1 MTRLYDPTP
10 RQGESNDR
18 RGGTSLSVAGYRC
31 MVPAMSRPIRM
42 CRVSATALL
51 AAALVIGV
59 NGSGGRIHSG
69 HHLPAPV
76 DAHAHDVTSNGHDER
91 PGSPVSGTP
100 ASGTEIPCSVAA
112 AASQASATSVE
123 PPATPVPVATVLA
136 LVALGAPDPVLT
148 AWREPGSGRA
158 PPSIRSASS

>member
-1 MTRLYDPTP
+1 
-10 RQGESNDR
+10 
-18 RGGTSLSVAGYRC
+18 
-31 MVPAMSRPIRM
+31 MSRLIRM
-42 CRVSATALL
+42 CRASAAALL
-51 AAALVIGV
+51 AAALVFGV
-59 NGSGGRIHSG
+59 NGFEGAIHSV

-76 DAHAHDVTSNGHDER
+76 DAHAHAVTSDGHDKQ

-100 ASGTEIPCSVAA
+100 ASRTEAPCSVAA

-123 PPATPVPVATVLA
+123 PPATPAPVAT
-136 LVALGAPDPVLT
+136 ALGLVTLRAPDPVRT

>member
-1 MTRLYDPTP
+1 
-10 RQGESNDR
+10 
-18 RGGTSLSVAGYRC
+18 
-31 MVPAMSRPIRM
+31 MSRLIRM
-42 CRVSATALL
+42 CRASAAALL

-59 NGSGGRIHSG
+59 NGFEGAIHSV

-76 DAHAHDVTSNGHDER
+76 DAHAHDVTSDRHDEQ

-100 ASGTEIPCSVAA
+100 TSGKEVPCSIAA

-123 PPATPVPVATVLA
+123 PPATPAPVATA
-136 LVALGAPDPVLT
+136 FGLVALGAPDPVRT

-158 PPSIRSASS
+158 PPSIRRASS

>member
-1 MTRLYDPTP
+1 
-10 RQGESNDR
+10 
-18 RGGTSLSVAGYRC
+18 
-31 MVPAMSRPIRM
+31 MVPAMSRLIRM
-42 CRVSATALL
+42 WRASAAALL

-59 NGSGGRIHSG
+59 NGLEGAIHSV

-76 DAHAHDVTSNGHDER
+76 DAHAHHVTSHGHDEQHD
-91 PGSPVSGTP
+91 SPVSGTP
-100 ASGTEIPCSVAA
+100 ASGTPASGKEVPCSVAA

-123 PPATPVPVATVLA
+123 PPATPAPVATALG
-136 LVALGAPDPVLT
+136 LVALGAPDPVRT

>member
-1 MTRLYDPTP
+1 
-10 RQGESNDR
+10 
-18 RGGTSLSVAGYRC
+18 
-31 MVPAMSRPIRM
+31 MSRLIRT
-42 CRVSATALL
+42 CRASAAALL

-59 NGSGGRIHSG
+59 NGFEGAIHSV

-76 DAHAHDVTSNGHDER
+76 EAHAHDVTSHGHDEQ
-91 PGSPVSGTP
+91 GDLPVSGT
-100 ASGTEIPCSVAA
+100 EKPCSVAV

-123 PPATPVPVATVLA
+123 PPATPAPVDTALG
-136 LVALGAPDPVLT
+136 LVALGAPDPVRT

>member
-1 MTRLYDPTP
+1 
-10 RQGESNDR
+10 
-18 RGGTSLSVAGYRC
+18 
-31 MVPAMSRPIRM
+31 MSRLIRT
-42 CRVSATALL
+42 CRASAAALL

-59 NGSGGRIHSG
+59 NGFEGAIHSV

-76 DAHAHDVTSNGHDER
+76 DAHAHDVTSDSHDR
-91 PGSPVSGTP
+91 QQGSPVSGTP
-100 ASGTEIPCSVAA
+100 APGKEIPCPVAA

-123 PPATPVPVATVLA
+123 GPATPAPVATALG
-136 LVALGAPDPVLT
+136 LVALGATDPVRT

>member
-1 MTRLYDPTP
+1 M
-10 RQGESNDR
+10 
-18 RGGTSLSVAGYRC
+18 AGYRC
-31 MVPAMSRPIRM
+31 MVPAMSRLIRM
-42 CRVSATALL
+42 CRVSASALL

-59 NGSGGRIHSG
+59 NGLDGAIHSV

-76 DAHAHDVTSNGHDER
+76 DAHAHDVTSDSHHEQHESV
-91 PGSPVSGTP
+91 PGTPPASGTP
-100 ASGTEIPCSVAA
+100 ASRTEVPCSVAA

-123 PPATPVPVATVLA
+123 PPATPAPVATALG
-136 LVALGAPDPVLT
+136 LVALGAPDPVRT

>member
-1 MTRLYDPTP
+1 
-10 RQGESNDR
+10 
-18 RGGTSLSVAGYRC
+18 
-31 MVPAMSRPIRM
+31 M
-42 CRVSATALL
+42 CRASAAALL

-59 NGSGGRIHSG
+59 NGFEGAIHSV

-76 DAHAHDVTSNGHDER
+76 EAHVHDVTSHGHDEQHD
-91 PGSPVSGTP
+91 SPVSGTP
-100 ASGTEIPCSVAA
+100 ASEKEVPCSVAA

-123 PPATPVPVATVLA
+123 PPASLAPVATALG
-136 LVALGAPDPVLT
+136 LVALGAPDPVRT

>member
-1 MTRLYDPTP
+1 
-10 RQGESNDR
+10 
-18 RGGTSLSVAGYRC
+18 
-31 MVPAMSRPIRM
+31 MSRLIRM
-42 CRVSATALL
+42 CRASAAGLL

-59 NGSGGRIHSG
+59 NGFEGAIHSV

-76 DAHAHDVTSNGHDER
+76 DAHAHDVTSDGHDER

-100 ASGTEIPCSVAA
+100 ASGKEIPCSVAA

-123 PPATPVPVATVLA
+123 GPATPAPVAAA
-136 LVALGAPDPVLT
+136 LGLVTLGAPDPVRT

>member
-1 MTRLYDPTP
+1 
-10 RQGESNDR
+10 
-18 RGGTSLSVAGYRC
+18 
-31 MVPAMSRPIRM
+31 MSRLIRM
-42 CRVSATALL
+42 CRASAAALL

-59 NGSGGRIHSG
+59 NGFEGAIHSV
-69 HHLPAPV
+69 HHLPVPV
-76 DAHAHDVTSNGHDER
+76 DAHAHAVTSDDHDEQ

-100 ASGTEIPCSVAA
+100 ASGTPVSGKEIPCSIAA

-123 PPATPVPVATVLA
+123 PPATPAPVATALG
-136 LVALGAPDPVLT
+136 LVALGAPDPVRT